1 MTQPTEMN
9 VPDVPNVPEMER
21 YSSDQPHFPR
31 DVLCSRCSQS
41 VDMQERI
48 HAQLRAVRIS
58 RSWIQRARCQLL
70 KAAIYSNN
78 ARIRAD
84 RYMTQ
89 IQFYSIKKR
98 AQVDKYFDDKQSQ
111 GRAFYRQM
119 LTQARGHYKMA
130 LDMAEAQAKH
140 IINRSKAKVI
150 EMEAKQSERSEQ
162 ILKGFETNAIDPP
175 LRPEVKVE
183 ARVDIDPDRAHARLL
198 PGPISIP
205 YDLSFSMAPRS
216 RVRSKSCS
224 LF

>member
-9 VPDVPNVPEMER
+9 VPDVPSVSTRRADEPR
-21 YSSDQPHFPR
+21 FSR

-41 VDMQERI
+41 IDTQERI

-98 AQVDKYFDDKQSQ
+98 AQADKYFDEKQAQ

-119 LTQARGHYKMA
+119 LNQARGHHKMVV
-130 LDMAEAQAKH
+130 DMAEARARE
-140 IINRSKAKVI
+140 IINQSKAKVI
-150 EMEAKQSERSEQ
+150 EMEAEQ
-162 ILKGFETNAIDPP
+162 ILKGFEANVIDSQ
-175 LRPEVKVE
+175 LKAEVKVE
-183 ARVDIDPDRAHARLL
+183 PRVEIDPERGVCERARARLL
-198 PGPISIP
+198 QGAISIP
-205 YDLSFSMAPRS
+205 YNLSFSIAPRS